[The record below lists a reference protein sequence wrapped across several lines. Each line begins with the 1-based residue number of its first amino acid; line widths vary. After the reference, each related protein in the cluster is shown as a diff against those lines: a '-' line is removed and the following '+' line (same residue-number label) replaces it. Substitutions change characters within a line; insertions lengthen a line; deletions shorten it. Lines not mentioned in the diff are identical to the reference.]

1 MATFLPLLFS
11 GWAKYGAL
19 APGVCLVPSPFRDPQ
34 ARASM
39 CRYRVQT
46 RCTTRRVGLR
56 ALIIDDSAVMRKVIE
71 RALHQAGLDLSEVL
85 QASNGEEALQALRDD
100 GGNASP
106 LALILSDINMP
117 VMDGLQFL
125 EQRRKENLAQ
135 GVPVVMITTEGSEP
149 FVLRAI
155 AAGAQGYICKP
166 FTAEQVKARVLPLL
180 RAA

>member
-1 MATFLPLLFS
+1 
-11 GWAKYGAL
+11 
-19 APGVCLVPSPFRDPQ
+19 
-34 ARASM
+34 
-39 CRYRVQT
+39 
-46 RCTTRRVGLR
+46 
-56 ALIIDDSAVMRKVIE
+56 MRKVIE
-71 RALHQAGLDLSEVL
+71 RALHQAGLDLSEVV
-85 QASNGEEALQALRDD
+85 QASNGEEALQILRED
-100 GGNASP
+100 GGN

-125 EQRRKENLAQ
+125 EQRRKEKLAQ

>member
-1 MATFLPLLFS
+1 
-11 GWAKYGAL
+11 
-19 APGVCLVPSPFRDPQ
+19 V
-34 ARASM
+34 
-39 CRYRVQT
+39 
-46 RCTTRRVGLR
+46 R

-71 RALHQAGLDLSEVL
+71 RALRQAGLELSEVL
-85 QASNGEEALQALRDD
+85 QASNGEEALQTLRDNQGSD
-100 GGNASP
+100 A

-125 EQRRKENLAQ
+125 EARKQENLAP
-135 GVPVVMITTEGSEP
+135 GVPVVMITTEGNES

>member
-1 MATFLPLLFS
+1 MRT
-11 GWAKYGAL
+11 
-19 APGVCLVPSPFRDPQ
+19 
-34 ARASM
+34 
-39 CRYRVQT
+39 
-46 RCTTRRVGLR
+46 
-56 ALIIDDSAVMRKVIE
+56 LIIDDSAVMRKVIE
-71 RALHQAGLDLSEVL
+71 RALHQAGLEVSEVL
-85 QASNGEEALQALRDD
+85 QASNGEEALQALRSDS
-100 GGNASP
+100 GNANP

>member
-1 MATFLPLLFS
+1 
-11 GWAKYGAL
+11 
-19 APGVCLVPSPFRDPQ
+19 V
-34 ARASM
+34 
-39 CRYRVQT
+39 
-46 RCTTRRVGLR
+46 R

-71 RALHQAGLDLSEVL
+71 RALRQAGLELSEVL
-85 QASNGEEALQALRDD
+85 QASNGEEALQTLRDNQGSD
-100 GGNASP
+100 A

-125 EQRRKENLAQ
+125 EARKQENLAQ
-135 GVPVVMITTEGSEP
+135 GVPVVMITTEGNET

-166 FTAEQVKARVLPLL
+166 FTAEQVKARVLPLM